1 VVTYDYCQSHAKQYK
16 TLRQDFDDDN
26 VLSPESKD
34 AQVTMAQLMQKRWL
48 KRALFTTEHG
58 SSKKQD
64 IEEAEKKETEKK
76 DDHESE

>member
-1 VVTYDYCQSHAKQYK
+1 
-16 TLRQDFDDDN
+16 
-26 VLSPESKD
+26 
-34 AQVTMAQLMQKRWL
+34 MAEEGSIH
-48 KRALFTTEHG
+48 TEHG